1 MQVDTVWER
10 WTQRLTVS
18 SSGFI
23 DFWKYGARY
32 TDRCHVPLCLSVCL
46 SDWLFILRTER
57 IEAPTLA
64 HEHEQCGWASDCL
77 WGHCSYQMTL
87 YALQCAVPG
96 NAKIYVIFIPL
107 ASLKRGHHEARSRLQ
122 DMFYYAEGMTRH

>member
-32 TDRCHVPLCLSVCL
+32 IPIGAMCLSVCL
-46 SDWLFILRTER
+46 SVCLT
-57 IEAPTLA
+57 
-64 HEHEQCGWASDCL
+64 DCL
-77 WGHCSYQMTL
+77 FSVQKGLKPQLWHMNTSSVGGRLTACGAT
-87 YALQCAVPG
+87 AV
-96 NAKIYVIFIPL
+96 I
-107 ASLKRGHHEARSRLQ
+107 R
-122 DMFYYAEGMTRH
+122 